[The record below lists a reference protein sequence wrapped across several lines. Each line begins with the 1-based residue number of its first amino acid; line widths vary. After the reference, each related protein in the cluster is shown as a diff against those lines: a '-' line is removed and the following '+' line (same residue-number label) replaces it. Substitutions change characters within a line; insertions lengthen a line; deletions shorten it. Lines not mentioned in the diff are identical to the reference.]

1 MNSLPKKAEENEV
14 RALVFFLCSVFA
26 PLWGV
31 GYVLPFLLAL
41 VFDLCK
47 GCPPR
52 KIRQLARDRSLAPLF
67 IVFLLFLG
75 LVLFS
80 SVYHTE
86 SKWGSTDGLWVVF
99 SAFLFFVFGIAAGA
113 GTETKK
119 LIFYLKLYFC
129 LGFLLI
135 MLTTMNFP
143 SFRGGIW
150 GEMND
155 LTTAVLMITGALCGI
170 FLGDMRKASDIRVAV
185 LLLPFIAFAFYFSV
199 KISSSDA
206 ALLLLVGL
214 FFFLSILVPGR
225 YAFAVIWTFFL
236 LIVFTGIVYMVF
248 GEPFNF
254 KSLLSTQ
261 RLESFLSFR
270 PQGWLASLSLIR
282 ENPWTGIGSGLYKQF
297 YEVLLPLLPGKKL
310 VLSHSHCLY
319 LVHFVAHGAAAGL
332 AFITLLA
339 LNLRLV
345 FNSLKDPELAPLA
358 LMVVGIWFFALTYG
372 LVELTPASRELVPLI
387 WGTSGLL
394 AGYSVRGKAACK
406 RKKRLI

>member
-1 MNSLPKKAEENEV
+1 MKGLLKKTEENDIQ
-14 RALVFFLCSVFA
+14 ALVFFLCSVFA

-41 VFDLCK
+41 VFILLKNFLHEETRRVFRAK
-47 GCPPR
+47 G
-52 KIRQLARDRSLAPLF
+52 LAPVF
-67 IVFLLFLG
+67 IVFALFLV

-80 SVYHTE
+80 SFYHTE
-86 SKWGSTDGLWVVF
+86 SKWGSTDGLWVVL
-99 SAFLFFVFGIAAGA
+99 SAFIFFVFGVVAGA
-113 GTETKK
+113 GTGTQK

-129 LGFLLI
+129 LGFFLI
-135 MLTTMNFP
+135 MLTTMNFR
-143 SFRGGIW
+143 SFRGGMW

-170 FLGDMRKASDIRVAV
+170 FLGEIREANSIGAAAI
-185 LLLPFIAFAFYFSV
+185 LLPFIVFAFYFSV

-206 ALLLLVGL
+206 ALLLLAGL

-225 YAFAVIWTFFL
+225 HAFAVIWAFFL
-236 LIVFTGIVYMVF
+236 LIICTGIAYMVF

-310 VLSHSHCLY
+310 VLPHSHCLY

-332 AFITLLA
+332 SFITLLA

-345 FNSLKDPELAPLA
+345 LNSLKKPELEPLG

-372 LVELTPASRELVPLI
+372 LVELTPASRELVPLV

-394 AGYSVRGKAACK
+394 AGAWSTQGQSKEEIR
-406 RKKRLI
+406 